1 MKNFLRDSINF
12 DKLLLQACNNNN
24 KGCLRVN
31 NRREFSFS
39 NKIYKLLNDKIDA
52 ERAVFNGSKISTSGV
67 THINIDLAMIFP
79 RNERHIFAGGIPL
92 QSSSEIG
99 PFERI
104 TLRVGPE
111 WFKEE
116 LALYQKNGYNKYL
129 SSTGVTSSSNFKDIK
144 RILHHSFPKNI
155 KEAEWLDHSYAFRF
169 SRAGISIF
177 IHVISPRHD

>member
-24 KGCLRVN
+24 KDCLRVN

-52 ERAVFNGSKISTSGV
+52 ETAAFHGDKLSTSGV
-67 THINIDLAMIFP
+67 THIIIDLAMIFP
-79 RNERHIFAGGIPL
+79 RNEKYIFAGGIPL
-92 QSSSEIG
+92 LSSEEIR

-111 WFKEE
+111 
-116 LALYQKNGYNKYL
+116 
-129 SSTGVTSSSNFKDIK
+129 
-144 RILHHSFPKNI
+144 
-155 KEAEWLDHSYAFRF
+155 
-169 SRAGISIF
+169 
-177 IHVISPRHD
+177 